1 MSLVAVVLPIHAL
14 ITFCPGAKMSTTEP
28 KLEKDA
34 RASAIVVAPTVFA
47 LGARA
52 GDVFPASTPS
62 FPAATVTW
70 IPAPVNWRR
79 FIKQSK
85 ARREVTTH
93 TDATALSR
101 AEDAP
106 PPSDIEAIVGPLA
119 RERTKPRPETLKS
132 LSGSYRSRSF
142 SWNTHMSDTAPEL
155 FRRWS
160 FSRQWRKC
168 LVHTQ
173 HHWEPWPQQG

>member
-119 RERTKPRPETLKS
+119 RKRTKFRPETLKI
-132 LSGSYRSRSF
+132 LSGYIGAEVF
-142 SWNTHMSDTAPEL
+142 MNTHMSDTAPEL